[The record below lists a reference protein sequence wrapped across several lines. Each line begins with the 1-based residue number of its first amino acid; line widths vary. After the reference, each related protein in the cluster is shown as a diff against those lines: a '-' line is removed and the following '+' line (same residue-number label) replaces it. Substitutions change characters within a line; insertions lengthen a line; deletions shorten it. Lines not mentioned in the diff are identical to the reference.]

1 MLSRAGAA
9 CCKPASARLVLCRQ
23 APGPAPLRL
32 VLAPAALCIL
42 HVTARVPAG
51 RAAILSPRWQWC
63 SVSFSRLC
71 DWTWQHGGRC
81 LMSTSAALAHQA
93 AAALGRPTMVRHVE
107 PPRTSGRLPNVYH
120 RAPSMQELRQM
131 TQFEALPPVEAV
143 ALAGPASHR
152 CGARSPLHVLL
163 AQAAWPA
170 ALAEVCLAS
179 IMCTFTAG
187 MCARTTRCGASCT
200 KACLRLVRRR
210 PAPRV
215 ALERC
220 TDGFAH
226 PATASDAPVY
236 HPAAIAH
243 ASLPCPGGDGL
254 ETRGA
259 ARRPAASWSPSVPPL
274 PGPAHAGRV
283 RGALGLYERSAA
295 KKIGI
300 PNGRWG
306 SLGGSQPRSAA
317 GGGSAWAC
325 PGRGDSGPQPP
336 GSGKAATSSFGL
348 CFSRLTPFRTCTA
361 AHATA
366 RVGHSDLLHAY
377 HHLHRAACAGPSDFV
392 VDSDVAAAAAAHNAA
407 AVLAFNASK
416 GQAAPAAGAV
426 TGGAAAAAAG
436 ASRPQCPSG
445 GDTGQPAAA
454 GGSQVAADAAAA
466 GPTPAGKS
474 RHARRRLRKKQER
487 VAATAAATPAGQL
500 QPSPVGGVSEE
511 HKLRKAR
518 ALSSLGEATA
528 AWLWAACNAPCVA
541 GLQFTPRAGRHSMPP
556 CTTRCARPP
565 CRPALHLLLLGLCP
579 GGGGTGAGGSGLPP
593 EPAGRG
599 GALPPAAGAAA
610 AVLGL

>member
-1 MLSRAGAA
+1 
-9 CCKPASARLVLCRQ
+9 
-23 APGPAPLRL
+23 
-32 VLAPAALCIL
+32 
-42 HVTARVPAG
+42 
-51 RAAILSPRWQWC
+51 
-63 SVSFSRLC
+63 
-71 DWTWQHGGRC
+71 
-81 LMSTSAALAHQA
+81 
-93 AAALGRPTMVRHVE
+93 MVRHVE

-152 CGARSPLHVLL
+152 YVRQDDPLWSQLHEGVL
-163 AQAAWPA
+163 
-170 ALAEVCLAS
+170 
-179 IMCTFTAG
+179 
-187 MCARTTRCGASCT
+187 TT
-200 KACLRLVRRR
+200 
-210 PAPRV
+210 
-215 ALERC
+215 
-220 TDGFAH
+220 
-226 PATASDAPVY
+226 
-236 HPAAIAH
+236 
-243 ASLPCPGGDGL
+243 
-254 ETRGA
+254 
-259 ARRPAASWSPSVPPL
+259 
-274 PGPAHAGRV
+274 GRV

-300 PNGRWG
+300 PNG
-306 SLGGSQPRSAA
+306 
-317 GGGSAWAC
+317 
-325 PGRGDSGPQPP
+325 
-336 GSGKAATSSFGL
+336 
-348 CFSRLTPFRTCTA
+348 
-361 AHATA
+361 

-518 ALSSLGEATA
+518 ALSSLGLPSICCSWGSAQEAA
-528 AWLWAACNAPCVA
+528 ALVQVAAAFPLSQLAEV
-541 GLQFTPRAGRHSMPP
+541 
-556 CTTRCARPP
+556 
-565 CRPALHLLLLGLCP
+565 GLCRLQLELLP
-579 GGGGTGAGGSGLPP
+579 PSWGFEPSSLPPIGASPDALIRHCLRSGPVRHGHVPSSFANNSDPAGAGSAAAGAGGEAASVVPQVAGPWDIDGLLARLQLAGSGDESGHRSATSSSSNNSSSGSGTSSSTGSSGGSSSSIQQGGSGGSYLIEVVEVKNTCPFGHSRRGGKLRTSEFAVADKGPRQAVPPEWVPQLQLHMLCAGTLSGLLVSRSATKGTRIFRMHRDDELLRMMLQVISRLWVQHVLPGQP
-593 EPAGRG
+593 
-599 GALPPAAGAAA
+599 PPADVFASWHVHHKMLRRIGEVARGAQL
-610 AVLGL
+610 VLALEEGVHMPEGDRRWFLD